1 MSSKRTLDKTMT
13 ALENTKIK
21 TVRVYDFIKGL
32 SVRNKMS
39 FDLSVKSD
47 KAIMPVWK
55 YAFGYNKEIRV
66 MPMLLAVI
74 AALITVCTAVRIGK
88 NCNK

>member
-13 ALENTKIK
+13 ALENAKIK
-21 TVRVYDFIKGL
+21 TFRVYDFIMGL
-32 SVRNKMS
+32 SVRNRMN
-39 FDLSVKSD
+39 FDLSIKSD
-47 KAIMPVWK
+47 RAIMPVWK
-55 YAFGYNKEIRV
+55 YAFGYNKEVRV
-66 MPMLLAVI
+66 MPILLAAM

>member
-13 ALENTKIK
+13 ALENTKTK
-21 TVRVYDFIKGL
+21 TVKAYEFIKGL
-32 SVRNKMS
+32 SVRNKMC

-47 KAIMPVWK
+47 KAIMPIWK
-55 YAFGYNKEIRV
+55 YSIGYSKEIRV
-66 MPMLLAVI
+66 MPMLLAVL
-74 AALITVCTAVRIGK
+74 AALMTVCTAVKIGK

>member
-13 ALENTKIK
+13 ALENTKTK
-21 TVRVYDFIKGL
+21 TVRIFEFVKGL
-32 SVRNKMS
+32 SVRNKMC

-66 MPMLLAVI
+66 MPVLFSVLAGFVTVI
-74 AALITVCTAVRIGK
+74 TAMMIGR